1 MHAIVCLGNPGA
13 QYADTR
19 HNVGFRVAD
28 QLAAQHGIDLRRRRL
43 RSVFGRGTIA
53 GRDVLVVKP
62 QTFMND
68 SGDAARR
75 VVQFFKIAQSDFLVV
90 YDDIA
95 LDLGAIRLRPG
106 GSDAGH
112 KGMRSIAAHL
122 GTLDIVRLRLG
133 IGAPPEGMTAR
144 DWVLSDFKAA
154 EREQVE
160 DMVARAAEAV
170 EVFLGEGLEAAMNR
184 FNQ

>member
-13 QYADTR
+13 EYENTR

-28 QLAAQHGIDLRRRRL
+28 QLAAGHGIDLRRRRL
-43 RSVFGRGTIA
+43 RSVFGRGVIA

-75 VVQFFKIAQSDFLVV
+75 VVQFFRIAQPDFLVV

-95 LDLGAIRLRPG
+95 LDLGVIRMRRG

-112 KGMRSIAAHL
+112 KGMRSIAANL
-122 GTLDIVRLRLG
+122 GTLEIARLRLG
-133 IGAPPEGMTAR
+133 IGGPPEGMTAR
-144 DWVLSDFKAA
+144 DWVLSDFKPG
-154 EREQVE
+154 ERERAE